1 MNLIKSIDE
10 VALQNMLLNEN
21 SQYCDTEQKL
31 QIETTVY
38 RRMVHVFLLSYS
50 LQPLLFLKT

>member
-10 VALQNMLLNEN
+10 VALQNMLLDEN

-31 QIETTVY
+31 QIETTLY
-38 RRMVHVFLLSYS
+38 RRMAQVFLLSYS
-50 LQPLLFLKT
+50 LQPLFF